1 MSTSEGLI
9 ESKMNGA
16 IKYEATGENEIQI
29 LLNDV
34 TIFYP
39 FICRG
44 FFFFF
49 FFFLNSGVNLEIFY
63 LFI

>member
-39 FICRG
+39 FLCRG

-49 FFFLNSGVNLEIFY
+49 FLLNSGVNLEIFY

>member
-49 FFFLNSGVNLEIFY
+49 FFVKFRS
-63 LFI
+63 

>member
-49 FFFLNSGVNLEIFY
+49 FC
-63 LFI
+63 